1 MELNKEEEVDIRLN
15 DLNEKIRDTKIS
27 IKKVSR
33 VV

>member
-15 DLNEKIRDTKIS
+15 DLNEKIRETKIS